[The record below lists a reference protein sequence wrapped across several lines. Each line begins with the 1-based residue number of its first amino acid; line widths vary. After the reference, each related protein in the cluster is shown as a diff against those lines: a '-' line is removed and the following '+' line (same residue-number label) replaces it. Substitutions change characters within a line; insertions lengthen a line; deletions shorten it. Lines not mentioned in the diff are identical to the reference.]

1 MSAQT
6 ITCKLRSQVGQCE
19 AAVFRKRFARS
30 QCDAARESAVFLH
43 KASATGSAH
52 IFAPAAIV
60 SHPGTPFSPL
70 MLCSG
75 DRAQQ
80 RIGMIRMCMVCAD
93 ECRRKV
99 RRPVIYCA
107 IYATSKLYILRKRDG
122 QSDCPCSCLISV

>member
-19 AAVFRKRFARS
+19 AAVFKKRFARS

-99 RRPVIYCA
+99 RRPVIYPRHIVPYMLHLNY
-107 IYATSKLYILRKRDG
+107 IY
-122 QSDCPCSCLISV
+122 